1 MNDSAYKSI
10 AAFAN
15 TEGGTFICGVSDN
28 GDIIGVDCSDET
40 VRDIIG
46 RIVSTMGINP
56 SVNPVEEGGK
66 KVLMIEIDKSAQP
79 VSYRAKYYK
88 RVGNTTREMLG
99 EELITFFQKWSNWDT
114 LTGEYNIDEI
124 DEDTVSKFIKMATS
138 NGRLRHIEDGSLTEK
153 LEQLGVIRDG
163 KLTNAAIMLFGK
175 NPQKHFI
182 NAVIRIVR
190 LKDETTI
197 IDDKTI
203 DGNLFQQVERAQKE
217 INNNLKVLYS
227 IDDDSFSR
235 KTIWNYPLVALREAL
250 MNAIVHRD
258 YFRNNVQTQIKI
270 FDDHINIFNVGG
282 LPEGITIEQL
292 ENVHPS
298 VPRNPLIVNILYR
311 AGFIEELGSGIRRMI
326 NSLNDAGLPKP
337 EFKEEAAGF
346 SLFMWQMPSK
356 EDLKE
361 EGLKNRQQKAIDYLL
376 IEGKITNREY
386 RELNPGTDPATATKE
401 LQDLVNKGITLSKGK
416 LKSTYYFLKDI

>member
-1 MNDSAYKSI
+1 M
-10 AAFAN
+10 
-15 TEGGTFICGVSDN
+15 E
-28 GDIIGVDCSDET
+28 
-40 VRDIIG
+40 
-46 RIVSTMGINP
+46 
-56 SVNPVEEGGK
+56 K

-124 DEDTVSKFIKMATS
+124 DEDTVNKFIKMATS

-197 IDDKTI
+197 I